1 MHNFSRY
8 LTHAALLFSAITL
21 AGFGP
26 PMQAEEPA
34 EVRIT
39 QVDTSNFPRVTVY
52 ISSVDSE
59 GNPVPIDPS
68 RLQLAENGEAIP
80 LDQIEGMGEVGP
92 LTTLLVM
99 DVSGSMNSGGKLDSA
114 KAAARAYVEQMRP
127 GDQAGL
133 LVFNTQATYIQAIT
147 SDHALLLDAID
158 SMRAQDN
165 TAMFDAL
172 NEAVGILEPVSGRK
186 AIIVLTDGL
195 DNVSQATPDAVI
207 ERIGPAGL
215 SISTVGLG
223 VPGQGRGALTAL
235 DEEALRGLAANAGG
249 VYGYAEDEDSLQR
262 LYQTYAIAM
271 QSEYVITYTSPAALH
286 DGVNRALTVSLAS
299 PAGAADAGAP
309 QAVYNPGGL
318 VPEVAQPAPWPVFA
332 AMLAVL
338 AGLLLLPILAGALGG
353 VFGGLSGA
361 ARRGFRQPKARVK
374 LKD

>member
-1 MHNFSRY
+1 MRRPYVSF
-8 LTHAALLFSAITL
+8 THAALLVSALLL

-26 PMQAEEPA
+26 PPQEEEPA

-52 ISSVDSE
+52 ISAVDAD
-59 GNPVPIDPS
+59 GNPAPLDPG
-68 RLQLAENGEAIP
+68 RLQLAENGEVIP

-133 LVFNTQATYIQAIT
+133 LTFNTRTSYIQSIT
-147 SDHALLLDAID
+147 SDHAALLDAIA
-158 SMRAQDN
+158 SMRAGDN
-165 TAMFDAL
+165 TAMYDAL
-172 NEAVGILEPVSGRK
+172 LEAVDILSPVSGRK

-195 DNVSQATPDAVI
+195 DNVSQAIPETVI
-207 ERIGPAGL
+207 ESIGPAGL

-223 VPGQGRGALTAL
+223 VPGQGRGNLTAL
-235 DEEALRGLAANAGG
+235 DEDALRSLAANAGG
-249 VYGYAEDEDSLQR
+249 VYGYAEDEESLQR

-271 QSEYVITYTSPAALH
+271 QSEYVITYTSPAALR
-286 DGVNRALTVSLAS
+286 DGFNRSLTVSLAS
-299 PAGAADAGAP
+299 PSGAAAPGAP

-318 VPEVAQPAPWPVFA
+318 VPEVAQPAPWPIFL

-338 AGLLLLPILAGALGG
+338 GALLLLPLLASALGG
-353 VFGGLSGA
+353 LAGGLSGA
-361 ARRGFRQPKARVK
+361 ARRGFRQPKSRVK
-374 LKD
+374 LKN